1 MYGGKRKTPV
11 RVCPLLTRACAL
23 LMAGMDIAI
32 DPAGAGQQ
40 VTEPEPDGSGASVA
54 SPAGAGK
61 VTAADVKER
70 IDEMFSGATG
80 APVASGKDGIIV
92 ELVQAH
98 VPIIV
103 GEVEALQ
110 MRRPE
115 LFDKDALVRPCG
127 KLDTYEA
134 AGMVVGDLHGLPLI
148 PARPHGLAIGKK
160 LQKLPA
166 TIAADLKK
174 ADKRKDP
181 EAARADVLTKPVKV
195 ELPTREECIAAAR
208 AAARESKRARAPEQ
222 PAPEQPAPE
231 PSLSLAASRW
241 LRDHGFASPADVS
254 KSEARCA
261 RLLI

>member
-1 MYGGKRKTPV
+1 
-11 RVCPLLTRACAL
+11 
-23 LMAGMDIAI
+23 
-32 DPAGAGQQ
+32 
-40 VTEPEPDGSGASVA
+40 VTEPEPLRSGASA
-54 SPAGAGK
+54 ATPAGAPA

-70 IDEMFSGATG
+70 LDEMFSGDTG
-80 APVASGKDGIIV
+80 APVTSSKDGIID
-92 ELVQAH
+92 ELRQVH

-110 MRRPE
+110 SRRPE

-127 KLDTYEA
+127 KLDRYEA

-174 ADKRKDP
+174 AAKRKDSEKA
-181 EAARADVLTKPVKV
+181 EAEVLNKPVKV
-195 ELPTREECIAAAR
+195 ELPTREECIAYAR
-208 AAARESKRARAPEQ
+208 AALQKPKRARAPEQ
-222 PAPEQPAPE
+222 PAPEQPASE
-231 PSLSLAASRW
+231 PSVSLAASRW
-241 LRDHGFASPADVS
+241 LKDHGFASPADVS